1 MASIEKRIRDGH
13 TVWRAHYRT
22 PAGTQRNK
30 TFDRKGDAER
40 FLATVEN
47 AKNTGTFVDP
57 ALSRVTVGEW
67 SQRWLN
73 GQTQLK
79 PTTRERYEG
88 VVRKHIQPTWSHISL
103 AAVSHSDV
111 QAWVTSLTS
120 TQSPSS
126 VRKIYRVLSLMLD
139 MAVKSL
145 PRSTFRGRSSTR
157 GDT

>member
-1 MASIEKRIRDGH
+1 MASIEKRSRDGH
-13 TVWRAHYRT
+13 VVWRAHYRT

-30 TFDRKGDAER
+30 TFTRKIDAER

-57 ALSRVTVGEW
+57 ALSRITVGEW
-67 SQRWLN
+67 AQRWLN

-88 VVRKHIQPTWSHISL
+88 VVRKYIQPTWSHIRLS
-103 AAVSHSDV
+103 AVSHADV

-120 TQSPSS
+120 TQSP
-126 VRKIYRVLSLMLD
+126 
-139 MAVKSL
+139 
-145 PRSTFRGRSSTR
+145 
-157 GDT
+157 